1 MQAQDIM
8 TKKVV
13 SAAPDSTVEQITA
26 LMMQHHISAVPII
39 DESGALVG
47 LISEGDLMRRVEGT
61 VKRHKS
67 WWLSLFSD
75 PAESAA
81 DFVAMR
87 GRHAA
92 DIMTKD
98 VEVVTP
104 DTPAGAI
111 ARLLEEKRIK
121 RVPVV
126 DNGNLVGIV
135 SRANLLQALAAVP
148 VIMIDAQSSDR
159 EKRDIVLGVLANV
172 PGLNPAQLNVV
183 VSGDH
188 VDVWGIAGSDAEE
201 KAARIALDNIEGLGH
216 VSVNLSRIPDYAWG
230 L

>member
-13 SAAPDSTVEQITA
+13 SAAPDSTVEQVTA
-26 LMMQHHISAVPII
+26 LMMKHHISAVPIV
-39 DESGALVG
+39 DNSGAIVG
-47 LISEGDLMRRVEGT
+47 LISEGDLMRRVEST

-75 PAESAA
+75 SADSAA
-81 DFVAMR
+81 DFVAIR
-87 GRHAA
+87 GRRAS

-98 VEVVTP
+98 VEVVAP
-104 DTPAGAI
+104 DTSAGAI

-126 DNGNLVGIV
+126 ENGTLVGIV
-135 SRANLLQALAAVP
+135 SRANLLQALAAAP
-148 VIMIDAQSSDR
+148 VITIDAQSSDR
-159 EKRDIVLGVLANV
+159 EKREIVLGALANV
-172 PGLNPAQLNVV
+172 PGLNPAHLNVV
-183 VSGDH
+183 VSGDR
-188 VDVWGIAGSDAEE
+188 VDVWGVTESDAEE

-216 VSVNLSRIPDYAWG
+216 VSINLGRIPDYAWG
-230 L
+230 I

>member
-172 PGLNPAQLNVV
+172 
-183 VSGDH
+183 
-188 VDVWGIAGSDAEE
+188 
-201 KAARIALDNIEGLGH
+201 ARK
-216 VSVNLSRIPDYAWG
+216 S
-230 L
+230 